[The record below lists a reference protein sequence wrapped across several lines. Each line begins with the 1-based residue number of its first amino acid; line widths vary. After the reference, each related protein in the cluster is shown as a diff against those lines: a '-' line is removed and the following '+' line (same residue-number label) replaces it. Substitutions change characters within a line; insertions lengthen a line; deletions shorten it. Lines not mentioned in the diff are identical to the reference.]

1 MAFIRKITR
10 KDSTYLVKVESYREN
25 GKVKQRVL
33 EYIGKEENGVP
44 VQKVDIGK
52 IDVVNVKQYA
62 DVSILLQVAKQL
74 NLHEILG
81 QHYKS
86 ILSLVVGHLLCK
98 ASVKKISSWIE
109 KSSIKEELNLE
120 ELSTDMLY
128 RALDY
133 LEKLDFDFIEEE
145 IFEVWKNLCPVD
157 TNTYVLDVTDTY
169 YNGKHDN
176 TSLRKGKDGSVS
188 KLIQIGLAVSFNNG
202 FPILHKT
209 YKGNISNIKILEDLL
224 QTIAVRGLKSMVL
237 DRGFYSE
244 ANIIAMQNLK
254 MEMIVGMK
262 QSIGI
267 KNTILSQIDK
277 EAIYTKKNLV
287 VLKETVVY
295 AIEQKY
301 LSGKMIIIYNPK
313 FEVMKKDKMLLDDA
327 TDTEVKYVGYSLI
340 FHNTKLKI
348 EEVVKKYFDKDIV
361 ERSFRTMKGDAML
374 HPVRLWVPE
383 RINAH
388 VKLCYL
394 SMCILSLMKYRC
406 EKLNLSTLEILTQLQ
421 SIYKVNLLHVETR
434 AKYQKVV
441 TQSTI
446 QTKIVKALKCSV

>member
-1 MAFIRKITR
+1 
-10 KDSTYLVKVESYREN
+10 
-25 GKVKQRVL
+25 
-33 EYIGKEENGVP
+33 
-44 VQKVDIGK
+44 
-52 IDVVNVKQYA
+52 
-62 DVSILLQVAKQL
+62 
-74 NLHEILG
+74 
-81 QHYKS
+81 
-86 ILSLVVGHLLCK
+86 
-98 ASVKKISSWIE
+98 
-109 KSSIKEELNLE
+109 
-120 ELSTDMLY
+120 
-128 RALDY
+128 
-133 LEKLDFDFIEEE
+133 
-145 IFEVWKNLCPVD
+145 
-157 TNTYVLDVTDTY
+157 
-169 YNGKHDN
+169 
-176 TSLRKGKDGSVS
+176 
-188 KLIQIGLAVSFNNG
+188 
-202 FPILHKT
+202 
-209 YKGNISNIKILEDLL
+209 
-224 QTIAVRGLKSMVL
+224 
-237 DRGFYSE
+237 
-244 ANIIAMQNLK
+244 
-254 MEMIVGMK
+254 
-262 QSIGI
+262 
-267 KNTILSQIDK
+267 
-277 EAIYTKKNLV
+277 
-287 VLKETVVY
+287 
-295 AIEQKY
+295 
-301 LSGKMIIIYNPK
+301 MIIIYNPK